1 MTKPKYNSLIS
12 EIISNMEIDNFNQ
25 ESQPNKDSQ
34 NKQSKSDDEANIDD
48 KKESSKKDDSQ
59 EMSIDAGLPNLEEFS
74 TKILKVKKKLKLK
87 ICQRSQ
93 VKDLKQLIISE
104 M

>member
-1 MTKPKYNSLIS
+1 MKKSLSDQTKYNSLIS

-48 KKESSKKDDSQ
+48 KKS
-59 EMSIDAGLPNLEEFS
+59 L
-74 TKILKVKKKLKLK
+74 VKKM
-87 ICQRSQ
+87 I
-93 VKDLKQLIISE
+93 VKRCP
-104 M
+104 